1 MNGIFPSHIQYHLYM
16 HHMVGTSNKQYEL
29 VSNDVKSFR
38 LVDLLI
44 ITDCN
49 YSWLKKNPS
58 NKAE

>member
-1 MNGIFPSHIQYHLYM
+1 MKGIFPSHIQYHLYM

-49 YSWLKKNPS
+49 YS
-58 NKAE
+58 